1 MKNLEL
7 AKIFYELADI
17 LEIQDVQWKPRA
29 YRKAAQSIES
39 LNEDI
44 EIIYEKGGLKAL
56 DDIPGVGKGISKKI
70 AEFIETGKIKGYQ
83 KLKKKF
89 PVEFMKIP
97 EVGPKTAK
105 KLYEKL
111 KIKNIKQLKEALKE
125 HKLSNLPGFGEKSE
139 KAILEGIKFYGS
151 GKRFLLGYILP
162 IARDIEG
169 KLKTLKEVKKISIS
183 GSLRRMKETI
193 RDIDILVSSNNPR
206 KVIDFFTKLEDVEK
220 VVSKGSTK
228 SSVRLM
234 DNIQVDLRVIP
245 DKSFGAALQYFTG
258 NKSHNI
264 ALRKIA
270 IRKGLKLS
278 EYGIFKGKKQVA
290 GSTEEEV
297 YKKLGLK
304 YIEPELRID
313 GGEIQASLKGKLPTL
328 IKYNDLK
335 GDFHVHTNWS
345 DGSSS
350 IEEMAKAAKKFGYQY
365 LGICDHAG
373 RLKIA
378 SCLDEKRLLKQI
390 KEIDKVNKK
399 FSNFE
404 ILKGAEVDILS
415 SGELAISD
423 KILKKLDLV
432 SASIH
437 FGFKKDNT
445 NRILEVMENKYLN
458 IICHPTGRLINQ
470 RDPYKIDLGKIFKKA
485 KENNKFLE
493 INSYPNRLDLSD
505 VNVKEAISNNV
516 KMVISTDSHNVNQLK
531 FVEFGIAVA
540 RRGWA
545 RKKDI
550 LNTYSLKE
558 IKDLL

>member
-7 AKIFYELADI
+7 AKILYEIADI

-44 EIIYEKGGLKAL
+44 EIIYEKGRLKAL
-56 DDIPGVGKGISKKI
+56 DNIPGVGKGISKKI
-70 AEFIETGKIKGYQ
+70 AEFIETGKIKEYE
-83 KLKKKF
+83 KLRKKF

-111 KIKNIKQLKEALKE
+111 KIKNIKQLKEALKK
-125 HKLSNLPGFGEKSE
+125 HKLRKLYGFGEKKE
-139 KAILEGIKFYGS
+139 KNILEGIKFYGS
-151 GKRFLLGYILP
+151 NKRFLLGYILP

-193 RDIDILVSSNNPR
+193 RDIDILVSSNSSR
-206 KVIDFFTKLEDVEK
+206 KVIDFFTKLDNVK
-220 VVSKGSTK
+220 KIIAKGSTK
-228 SSVRLM
+228 SSVRLK
-234 DNIQVDLRVIP
+234 DNIQVDIRVIP
-245 DKSFGAALQYFTG
+245 DKSFGSALQYFTG

-270 IRKGLKLS
+270 IRKDLKLS
-278 EYGIFKGKKQVA
+278 EYGVFKGKKQVA
-290 GSTEEEV
+290 GSTEEGV

-304 YIEPELRID
+304 YIEPELRTD
-313 GGEIQASLKGKLPTL
+313 GGEIQASLKGKLPNL
-328 IKYNDLK
+328 VKYSDLK

-350 IEEMAKAAKKFGYQY
+350 IEEMAKSAKKFGYQY

-378 SCLDEKRLLKQI
+378 TCLDEKRLLKQI
-390 KEIDKVNKK
+390 KEIEKVNKK

-415 SGELAISD
+415 DGKLATSD
-423 KILKKLDLV
+423 KILKKLDIV

-445 NRILEVMENKYLN
+445 DRILKALENKYLN

-470 RDPYKIDLGKIFKKA
+470 RNPYKVDLRKVYKKA

-505 VNVKEAISNNV
+505 VNVKEAISENV
-516 KMVISTDSHNVNQLK
+516 KIAISTDSHNVNQLR
-531 FVEFGIAVA
+531 FIELGIAVA

-550 LNTYSLKE
+550 VNTYNLKD
-558 IKDLL
+558 IKKIL

>member
-7 AKIFYELADI
+7 AKIFYEIANI

-56 DDIPGVGKGISKKI
+56 DNIPGVGKGISKKI
-70 AEFIETGKIKGYQ
+70 AEYIETGKIKEYQ

-89 PVEFMKIP
+89 PVEFMQIP

-111 KIKNIKQLKEALKE
+111 KIKNIKQLKEALKK
-125 HKLSNLPGFGEKSE
+125 HKLSKLPGFGEKTE
-139 KAILEGIKFYGS
+139 KDILEGIKFYGS

-162 IARDIEG
+162 IARDIKG
-169 KLKTLKEVKKISIS
+169 KLKTLKEVKKIGIS

-193 RDIDILVSSNNPR
+193 RDIDILVSSNNPK
-206 KVIDFFTKLEDVEK
+206 KVIDFFTKLDNIKKVTEK
-220 VVSKGSTK
+220 GPTK
-228 SSVRLM
+228 SSIRLK

-258 NKSHNI
+258 DKSHNI

-290 GSTEEEV
+290 GSTEEEI

-304 YIEPELRID
+304 YIEPELRTNT
-313 GGEIQASLKGKLPTL
+313 GEIQASLKGKLPSL
-328 IKYNDLK
+328 VKYNDIK
-335 GDFHVHTNWS
+335 GDFHVHTKWS
-345 DGSSS
+345 DGSASV
-350 IEEMAKAAKKFGYQY
+350 EEMAKAAKQFGHKY

-378 SCLDEKRLLKQI
+378 TCLNEKRLLQQI
-390 KEIDKVNKK
+390 KEIDKINKK
-399 FSNFE
+399 IRNFE
-404 ILKGAEVDILS
+404 ILKGSEVDILS
-415 SGELAISD
+415 NGKLAISD
-423 KILKKLDLV
+423 KVLKKLDLV

-445 NRILEVMENKYLN
+445 DRILKAMENKYLN
-458 IICHPTGRLINQ
+458 IICHPTGRVINR
-470 RDPYKIDLGKIFKKA
+470 RDPYKIDLGKVFKKA

-493 INSYPNRLDLSD
+493 INSYPDRLDLND
-505 VNVKEAISNNV
+505 VNVREAISNNA
-516 KMVISTDSHNVNQLK
+516 KIAISTDSHNTSQLR
-531 FVEFGIAVA
+531 FIELGIAVA

-550 LNTYSLKE
+550 LNTYKLGNLKR
-558 IKDLL
+558 LL